1 MHIFLFVAPYLTPLV
16 PYYVPLLSTNL
27 RLNSGLQLYK
37 SALFEFIYPAS
48 GVSLC
53 HLVVDTIVLSQELGN
68 PVDAKLAT
76 LDCSPKVQRTL
87 VKRYNL
93 SKIFAVMTL
102 HNHHVLASH
111 LSNFVLI
118 LNLHTLSL

>member
-1 MHIFLFVAPYLTPLV
+1 MHICLFVAPYLTLLV
-16 PYYVPLLSTNL
+16 LYYVPLLSTNL
-27 RLNSGLQLYK
+27 RLNPCLQLDK

-48 GVSLC
+48 GVALC

-68 PVDAKLAT
+68 PVDAKIAT
-76 LDCSPKVQRTL
+76 LDCSPEVQRTL
-87 VKRYNL
+87 IKRYNL